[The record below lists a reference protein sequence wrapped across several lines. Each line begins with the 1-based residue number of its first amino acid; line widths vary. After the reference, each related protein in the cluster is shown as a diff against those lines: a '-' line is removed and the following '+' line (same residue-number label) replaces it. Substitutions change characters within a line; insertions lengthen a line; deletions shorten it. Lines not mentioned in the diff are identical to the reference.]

1 MRKETKI
8 LAILLSMIL
17 MYMGVFSKIAWMNV
31 HADQEK
37 IVPSSVDGFEYH
49 IKTYESGYKEYECTT
64 RETQIY
70 HSYEEAVKGIAELSR
85 RLIKEQKVKLFILS
99 IPVEI
104 KCDSKIKQIE
114 DFSVDKEISK
124 EIFKETGNPEDGYTL
139 FMFASGGGNFL
150 EEDLNNN
157 PEYKD
162 GSYKGIWH
170 ASACGYGDKTE
181 RYNQTVEKLDQVLK
195 ELDLDGKSDY
205 EKCKEI
211 MWWIAKNVKYDTH
224 YNGSPEIPAKTK
236 HPHDMTGAVLDGYC
250 VCDGYAGVFYYMA
263 NAAGIPALYDDGK
276 FYSGGH
282 AWNLVQIDGKYYYID
297 LTGAAGNF
305 DKDGNV
311 NTEFLLGSDTY
322 IMQKYT
328 SDNDNIKNTYGDL
341 ISKDDYSKEHS
352 VCKGNH
358 DLFYEGKN
366 GAQCD
371 KFGCYLYRCKNKG
384 CFYVYEEKIPA
395 LGHEWDKGTITQEQS
410 CENPEITTYKCI
422 RTDIWP
428 TCKATKQLE
437 TKPSLGGHIW
447 DNGKITKQA
456 TCTTAGEKTYTCT
469 RCQQTKTE
477 AIAKIPHEY
486 EENVIK
492 APTCTSY
499 GVSTYTCKNCGYTTS
514 ERSTKATGHQH
525 TEIRNQRAATC
536 ERSGYTGDT
545 YCNDCKK
552 TIKMGTMILPTGHTW
567 GDWEIFR
574 EPDCKYYGWK
584 THTCKTCNT
593 TEGEIIE
600 KLDTHQWDQGEI
612 TKKATCTEDG
622 ERIYHCLDEGCDKTY
637 TETIP
642 ATGHQHTEIQNQQE
656 ATCTKEGYSGD
667 IYCKDCKQVIQK
679 GDMIK
684 ATGHEWDEGKVTKVA
699 TCKEEGTKTFTCKN
713 CNETKEERIEK
724 INHQWNDGEIT
735 KKATCTED
743 GQKVYTCRICQNT
756 KEEVLKA
763 TGHQHTEL
771 RNEKEATCIEEG
783 YSGDTYCTDCDQL
796 IKEGEITPKTDHK
809 WTMTSERNATCDEPG
824 KRTYE
829 CEICHETKE
838 ESVVA
843 TGHQYG
849 SWKVIKNQSVFTAK
863 QQRHTCKTCGHQE
876 TKTIGKKLKPTLK
889 TNAASLKL
897 KRKQT
902 TTRFMITGLAKG
914 DYIRS
919 LSSNN
924 KKLVTIT
931 GNKKGTCKIKAGSKT
946 GKAKITISLASGLK
960 KTISVNVQK
969 KSVIASKIKNVQRK
983 LTLKKNQSY
992 QLNPVIEPIT
1002 CTEKVKY
1009 KSSNK
1014 KIIKVTSKGKIK
1026 AMKKGKGKITIIVGN
1041 KKITCKAIIK

>member
-8 LAILLSMIL
+8 LVILLAMIL

-64 RETQIY
+64 KETQIY
-70 HSYEEAVKGIAELSR
+70 HSYEEAVKGIAEFSR

-150 EEDLNNN
+150 AKDLNNN

-181 RYNQTVEKLDQVLK
+181 RYNQTVEKLDKVLK

-263 NAAGIPALYDDGK
+263 NAAGLPVLYDDGK

-282 AWNLVQIDGKYYYID
+282 AWNLVKIDGKYYYID
-297 LTGAAGNF
+297 LTGATGNF

-311 NTEFLLGSDTY
+311 NIEFLLGSDTY
-322 IMQKYT
+322 TMQKYT
-328 SDNDNIKNTYGDL
+328 SDNDDIKNTYGDL

-384 CFYVYEEKIPA
+384 CFYVYEEKISA
-395 LGHEWDKGTITQEQS
+395 LGHEWDEGTITQKQS
-410 CENPEITTYKCI
+410 CESPEITTYKCI

-456 TCTTAGEKTYTCT
+456 TCTTVGEKTYTCT

-499 GVSTYTCKNCGYTTS
+499 GISTYTCKNCGYTTS
-514 ERSTKATGHQH
+514 ERSTKATEHQH
-525 TEIRNQRAATC
+525 TEIRNQKAATC

-552 TIKMGTMILPTGHTW
+552 TIKTGTMILPTGHTW

-584 THTCKTCNT
+584 THICKTCNT

-600 KLDTHQWDQGEI
+600 KLDTHQWNQGEI

-622 ERIYHCLDEGCDKTY
+622 Y
-637 TETIP
+637 T
-642 ATGHQHTEIQNQQE
+642 
-656 ATCTKEGYSGD
+656 GD
-667 IYCKDCKQVIQK
+667 IYC
-679 GDMIK
+679 
-684 ATGHEWDEGKVTKVA
+684 
-699 TCKEEGTKTFTCKN
+699 
-713 CNETKEERIEK
+713 
-724 INHQWNDGEIT
+724 
-735 KKATCTED
+735 
-743 GQKVYTCRICQNT
+743 
-756 KEEVLKA
+756 
-763 TGHQHTEL
+763 
-771 RNEKEATCIEEG
+771 
-783 YSGDTYCTDCDQL
+783 TDCNTRL
-796 IKEGEITPKTDHK
+796 ETGTVIK
-809 WTMTSERNATCDEPG
+809 
-824 KRTYE
+824 
-829 CEICHETKE
+829 
-838 ESVVA
+838 A

-849 SWKVIKNQSVFTAK
+849 PWKVIKNQSVFTAK

-889 TNAASLKL
+889 TNATSLKL

-902 TTRFMITGLAKG
+902 TTRFMITGLAKE

-924 KKLVTIT
+924 KKLVTIK

-946 GKAKITISLASGLK
+946 GKAKITILLASGLK

-969 KSVIASKIKNVQRK
+969 KSVTASKIKNVPRK

-992 QLNPVIEPIT
+992 QLKPVIEPIT

-1014 KIIKVTSKGKIK
+1014 KIIKVTSKEKMK
-1026 AMKKGKGKITIIVGN
+1026 AMRKGKAKITIIVGN
-1041 KKITCKAIIK
+1041 KKIICKVIIK